1 MTLIYIILNSLFLLI
16 LLIFSGYWAFVFTRR
31 INCFKKYQR
40 GVARCLSDDSGLI
53 NKQFYYHY
61 ETEIKKYILLLLVTS
76 SEIIAG
82 IFFFASDTIQHYLTY
97 RQLGN
102 STLEL
107 PFSDCVSYDNPAL
120 NQINIIYTGIP
131 LLNGLT
137 SIARSAELFLIAFSA
152 CLMNYL
158 ILRMK
163 EIRHSY
169 NSFNSRMFLTA
180 TAILSVINIF
190 TGFIQYAFII
200 SILFFSILVIAYF
213 CIFVH
218 TAKRFKLALHQR
230 ALERLIQH
238 GSNKDEMR
246 QYRYCK
252 HTINI
257 LCCGYLFVLI
267 SEYLLHIPVL
277 LTSALFYGNC
287 YFPFNLFPSLGYII
301 KTEKAIEE
309 FIKVLQYIELI
320 GRTIGCSGVLV
331 VLLPFLIITICIWI
345 KHIIKR
351 LRGNKKIKYTTVNKS
366 LGELFITT

>member
-31 INCFKKYQR
+31 INCYKKYQR
-40 GVARCLSDDSGLI
+40 GVVRCLSHDSGLI

-61 ETEIKKYILLLLVTS
+61 ETEIKKYFLLLLVTS
-76 SEIIAG
+76 SEIIVS
-82 IFFFASDTIQHYLTY
+82 IFFFASNTIQHYLTY

-120 NQINIIYTGIP
+120 NQINIIYTEIP
-131 LLNGLT
+131 LLNGLA

-163 EIRHSY
+163 KIRHSY

-190 TGFIQYAFII
+190 IGFIQYAFMI
-200 SILFFSILVIAYF
+200 SILFFSILVVAYF

-287 YFPFNLFPSLGYII
+287 YFPFNLFPSLSYII
-301 KTEKAIEE
+301 ITEKAIEE

-320 GRTIGCSGVLV
+320 GRAIACSGVLV

-351 LRGNKKIKYTTVNKS
+351 LRGNKKIKYTTANKS

>member
-1 MTLIYIILNSLFLLI
+1 M
-16 LLIFSGYWAFVFTRR
+16 
-31 INCFKKYQR
+31 
-40 GVARCLSDDSGLI
+40 
-53 NKQFYYHY
+53 
-61 ETEIKKYILLLLVTS
+61 
-76 SEIIAG
+76 
-82 IFFFASDTIQHYLTY
+82 
-97 RQLGN
+97 
-102 STLEL
+102 
-107 PFSDCVSYDNPAL
+107 
-120 NQINIIYTGIP
+120 
-131 LLNGLT
+131 
-137 SIARSAELFLIAFSA
+137 
-152 CLMNYL
+152 
-158 ILRMK
+158 
-163 EIRHSY
+163 
-169 NSFNSRMFLTA
+169 
-180 TAILSVINIF
+180 
-190 TGFIQYAFII
+190 I
-200 SILFFSILVIAYF
+200 SILFFSILVVAYF

-287 YFPFNLFPSLGYII
+287 YFPFNLFPSLSYII
-301 KTEKAIEE
+301 ITEKAIEE

-320 GRTIGCSGVLV
+320 GRAIACSGVLV

-351 LRGNKKIKYTTVNKS
+351 LRGNKKINYTTANKS